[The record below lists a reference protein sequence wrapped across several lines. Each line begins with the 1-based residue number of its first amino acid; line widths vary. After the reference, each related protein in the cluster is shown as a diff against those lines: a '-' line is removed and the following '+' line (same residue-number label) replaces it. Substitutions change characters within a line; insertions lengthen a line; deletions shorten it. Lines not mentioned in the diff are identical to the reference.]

1 MPENIYNELDK
12 DGILWWINN
21 EQQRALKRVPEN
33 FYNELYNDGIL
44 WWIKEWATK
53 GAENS
58 AWKLL

>member
-1 MPENIYNELDK
+1 MEFYGGNDNEQKRALRIMPENIYNELDK
-12 DGILWWINN
+12 
-21 EQQRALKRVPEN
+21 
-33 FYNELYNDGIL
+33 DGIL